1 MSLMHWL
8 GTQCRGRRRLDDP
21 WLRLGAVL
29 VPCLACAVQWTF
41 WSVLQPFVWFLF
53 YPAVFLS
60 ARIAGLWGGVASTV
74 VSVLL
79 AWYVFM
85 PPMLSW
91 AMEAPNQ
98 IASVF
103 VFLVV
108 GYLISEVHE
117 RLRRSQRHSDNL
129 FDAAFD
135 QAAVGIALVA
145 PDGRWLRVNPR
156 AAQIVGYSVEEL
168 LQMRFQEV
176 THPDD
181 LAVDEAQIRDLLAD
195 RITQYALEKRYRR
208 KDGRSVWVNLS
219 VALLRTAEGEPDY
232 FVSVIEDKK
241 RGLVA
246 EIATTGAVEEEAVK
260 RKLGEFTVA
269 WEWAK

>member
-85 PPMLSW
+85 PPMLSC
-91 AMEAPNQ
+91 
-98 IASVF
+98 
-103 VFLVV
+103 
-108 GYLISEVHE
+108 
-117 RLRRSQRHSDNL
+117 
-129 FDAAFD
+129 
-135 QAAVGIALVA
+135 
-145 PDGRWLRVNPR
+145 RVNTAPFSR
-156 AAQIVGYSVEEL
+156 KGAES
-168 LQMRFQEV
+168 
-176 THPDD
+176 
-181 LAVDEAQIRDLLAD
+181 
-195 RITQYALEKRYRR
+195 IT
-208 KDGRSVWVNLS
+208 SWILS
-219 VALLRTAEGEPDY
+219 CILCVLH
-232 FVSVIEDKK
+232 
-241 RGLVA
+241 
-246 EIATTGAVEEEAVK
+246 
-260 RKLGEFTVA
+260 
-269 WEWAK
+269 

>member
-98 IASVF
+98 IAS
-103 VFLVV
+103 
-108 GYLISEVHE
+108 E
-117 RLRRSQRHSDNL
+117 
-129 FDAAFD
+129 
-135 QAAVGIALVA
+135 
-145 PDGRWLRVNPR
+145 
-156 AAQIVGYSVEEL
+156 
-168 LQMRFQEV
+168 
-176 THPDD
+176 
-181 LAVDEAQIRDLLAD
+181 
-195 RITQYALEKRYRR
+195 
-208 KDGRSVWVNLS
+208 
-219 VALLRTAEGEPDY
+219 
-232 FVSVIEDKK
+232 
-241 RGLVA
+241 
-246 EIATTGAVEEEAVK
+246 
-260 RKLGEFTVA
+260 
-269 WEWAK
+269 